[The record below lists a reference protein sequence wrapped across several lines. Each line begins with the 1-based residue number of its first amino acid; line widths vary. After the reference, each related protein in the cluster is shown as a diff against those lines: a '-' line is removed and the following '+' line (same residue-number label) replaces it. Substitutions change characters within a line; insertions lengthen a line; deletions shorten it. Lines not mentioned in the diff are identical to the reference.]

1 MNACVLYDKQDMRL
15 EDRSQPELG
24 DLDVRIEIKVAGICG
39 SDLHYYQHGKV
50 AAFSLKE
57 PLVLGHEA
65 CGEIVEVG
73 KKSTLTPGDR
83 VVINPGLVCGNC
95 KYCLRGQ
102 ENLCRDIKFMGS
114 ASYFPHIQGTFQET
128 VVVQERQCH
137 IVRNDTAYQV
147 LAFAEPLSVA
157 LHAVHRAGNLFNQRV
172 LIIGSGAIG
181 LLVASLARLSGA
193 AFVAITDILDYP
205 LQVAQKLGVDECVNA
220 QHDTEVIA
228 SWQQEPNSFPIVIE
242 ATGTYKGFEA
252 ALSSASPGGKVVEVG
267 ILPGGQSEIPFSHA
281 FAKELDILFV
291 LRQNLQF
298 GSAVDMLAE
307 GKLDPLPLLSASFAF
322 NDFEQAF
329 ALARDKS
336 KAIKVQL
343 EP

>member
-1 MNACVLYDKQDMRL
+1 M
-15 EDRSQPELG
+15 EDRSLPELG
-24 DLDVRIEIKVAGICG
+24 DLDVRIAIKAAGICG
-39 SDLHYYQHGKV
+39 SDLHYHQHGKV

-128 VVVQERQCH
+128 VVVREQQCH
-137 IVRNDTAYQV
+137 VVRNDTAYQV
-147 LAFAEPLSVA
+147 LAFAEPLTVA
-157 LHAVHRAGNLFNQRV
+157 LHAVRRAGNFFNQRV
-172 LIIGSGAIG
+172 LIIGSGTIG

-193 AFVAITDILDYP
+193 AYVAITDILDYP
-205 LQVAQKLGVDECVNA
+205 LQVAHKLGVDECINA
-220 QHDTEVIA
+220 QHDNEVIA

-242 ATGTYKGFEA
+242 ATGTYKGFEV
-252 ALSSASPGGKVVEVG
+252 ALSSSSPGGKVVEVG
-267 ILPGGQSEIPFSHA
+267 ILPDGQSEIPFSHA
-281 FAKELDILFV
+281 FAKELDVLFV

-298 GSAVDMLAE
+298 SPAVDMLE
-307 GKLDPLPLLSASFAF
+307 KGKLDPLPLLSASFAL

>member
-1 MNACVLYDKQDMRL
+1 MNACVLYDKKDMRL

-24 DLDVRIEIKVAGICG
+24 DLDVRIAIKVAGICG

-102 ENLCRDIKFMGS
+102 ENLCRNIKFMGS

-172 LIIGSGAIG
+172 LIIGSGTIG
-181 LLVASLARLSGA
+181 LLVASLARSSGA

-205 LQVAQKLGVDECVNA
+205 LQVAQKLGVDECVHV

-242 ATGTYKGFEA
+242 ATGTYKGFEV

-307 GKLDPLPLLSASFAF
+307 GKLDPLPLLSASFAL

>member
-267 ILPGGQSEIPFSHA
+267 ILPGGQSEIPFSQA

-298 GSAVDMLAE
+298 SPAVDMLAE

>member
-73 KKSTLTPGDR
+73 KNSTLTPGDR

-157 LHAVHRAGNLFNQRV
+157 LHAVHRAGNLFDQRV

-205 LQVAQKLGVDECVNA
+205 LQVAQKLGVDECVHA
-220 QHDTEVIA
+220 QHDTEVMA

-252 ALSSASPGGKVVEVG
+252 ALSCASPGGTVVEVG

-298 GSAVDMLAE
+298 GPALDMLAQ
-307 GKLDPLPLLSASFAF
+307 GKLDPLPLLSASFALP
-322 NDFEQAF
+322 DFEQAF

>member
-83 VVINPGLVCGNC
+83 VVINPGLVCGSC

-267 ILPGGQSEIPFSHA
+267 IFPGGQSEIPFSHA

-298 GSAVDMLAE
+298 SPAVDMLAE